1 MKEHY
6 EAVLKDME
14 SQEARLEAQLAK
26 IRAARPAILALMD
39 DAAPKPLQ
47 APSLFAPPK
56 YAAMGPKEAV
66 LDLLAG
72 APHPL
77 ETIEIEL
84 ELKKGSVKSNSN
96 DFPSVVKSTLANLK
110 KDGVVE
116 RLEDGWR
123 LKVRS
128 RPVAVIPLNQDG
140 PTFLANASQQPS

>member
-47 APSLFAPPK
+47 VPSLFAPPK

-66 LDLLAG
+66 LELLSEVDR
-72 APHPL
+72 PIDSSD
-77 ETIEIEL
+77 IEIKL
-84 ELKKGSVKSNSN
+84 RQGSVKTNSN
-96 DFPSVVKSTLANLK
+96 DFPGVVKSTLANLK
-110 KDGVVE
+110 RDGIVE
-116 RLEDGWR
+116 RVEEGWR
-123 LKVRS
+123 LKIRR
-128 RPVAVIPLNQDG
+128 RPIESSP
-140 PTFLANASQQPS
+140 PWESTASQRPS